1 MALARIIA
9 AEKEIEKL
17 TASVE
22 RLDLENSV
30 LQKFNEKKQVELGP
44 DEDDKKKKKTRK
56 AIPTVLTIEQKVE
69 IANIIAEDLH
79 AEIVAIKN
87 SSVNWKDAS
96 ESEELALPEKL
107 TQVFDYV
114 KEHPDVLDEREQP
127 WAVPRVLPKRGE
139 VARAR

>member
-30 LQKFNEKKQVELGP
+30 LQKFSAEKKQVELGP

-56 AIPTVLTIEQKVE
+56 P
-69 IANIIAEDLH
+69 
-79 AEIVAIKN
+79 
-87 SSVNWKDAS
+87 S
-96 ESEELALPEKL
+96 
-107 TQVFDYV
+107 
-114 KEHPDVLDEREQP
+114 QP
-127 WAVPRVLPKRGE
+127 C
-139 VARAR
+139 